1 MKLDTDPFPM
11 NMNMINFE
19 EKKILVSTSLDEST
33 QGKNVI
39 VSAAPWVKMV
49 KPRSPE
55 PGVWKTNQRL

>member
-33 QGKNVI
+33 QRKNVI

-55 PGVWKTNQRL
+55 PGVWKTNQRR